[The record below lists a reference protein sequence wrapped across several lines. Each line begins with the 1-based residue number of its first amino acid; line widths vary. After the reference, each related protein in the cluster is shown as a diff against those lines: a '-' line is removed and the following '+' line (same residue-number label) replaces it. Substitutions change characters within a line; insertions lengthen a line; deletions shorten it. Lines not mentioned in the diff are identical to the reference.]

1 MHGMFATFR
10 NNLNEIW
17 DFSHGA
23 NMGAGAPKAV
33 VGTHWADNG
42 HVKR

>member
-33 VGTHWADNG
+33 VGTH
-42 HVKR
+42 